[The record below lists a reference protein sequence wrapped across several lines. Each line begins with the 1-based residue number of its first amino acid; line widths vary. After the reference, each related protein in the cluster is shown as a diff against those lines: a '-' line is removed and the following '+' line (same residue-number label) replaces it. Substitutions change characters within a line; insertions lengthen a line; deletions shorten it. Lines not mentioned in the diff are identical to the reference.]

1 MRSTFGAA
9 ALAGILCRASSSS
22 VSFGENN
29 DWSPIFSRQDMS
41 DAAWPHGPF
50 STRGRDIVNARGEAI
65 TWAGFNWPGS
75 GETMVPEGVE
85 WSSVGDILDLAKSV
99 GFNFIR
105 LTYAVEMVDQ
115 IYASNGSDVPLNV
128 AMINALGYENG
139 TKVTNEMVAMN
150 PGWTKD
156 TTRFEVWDAIATAA
170 AEREMW

>member
-1 MRSTFGAA
+1 MAPFSRLL
-9 ALAGILCRASSSS
+9 ALAGLLGVASSSS
-22 VSFGENN
+22 IGFGK
-29 DWSPIFSRQDMS
+29 DTGWSPIFSRQDTS
-41 DAAWPHGPF
+41 DSSWPYGPF
-50 STRGRDIVNARGEAI
+50 STRGRDIINARGEAV

-85 WSSVGDILDLAKSV
+85 WASVGDILDQAQSV

-128 AMINALGYENG
+128 AMINALGFENG
-139 TKVTNEMVAMN
+139 TKVTEEMVRMN

-156 TTRFEVWDAIATAA
+156 TTRFEVWDAIAEAA
-170 AEREMW
+170 AERQMW